1 MLNNQINFV
10 TTNKLI
16 ATLQELQLVRLAA
29 NKLRLNSL
37 PLWFW
42 NLPKLS
48 WVAIAGN
55 INDSDDN
62 VAQPTY
68 NTIEWT
74 DLDIMEKLG
83 EGASG
88 IIYRAKWRSNN
99 ISNANLICE
108 ALDDDDKN
116 FVAVKLFKGGRTSDG
131 LPEDEMKAAEAA
143 GKHTSSFEVFGRI
156 VNAPNDQLGL
166 VMPLIPSNYKILG
179 GPPSFATVT
188 RDTFDIDKR
197 FELQIVL
204 KILTGISSVCDHLH
218 KRGISH
224 GDLYAHNILVN
235 REGSCLL
242 SDFGASSFYHKV
254 HIDDVG
260 SSKYGHDSVVE
271 LISSAMEGF
280 EVRAFGC
287 LVEDLLDRISSE
299 CATFPDNDV
308 YENILKSLRSLLQ
321 QCTALQLSLR
331 PTFQSISTRLAEIT
345 STFENSII

>member
-1 MLNNQINFV
+1 M
-10 TTNKLI
+10 
-16 ATLQELQLVRLAA
+16 VRLAA
-29 NKLRLNSL
+29 NKIRLNSL
-37 PLWFW
+37 PSWFW

-55 INDSDDN
+55 INDRDDN
-62 VAQPTY
+62 AAQSSH

-88 IIYRAKWRSNN
+88 IIYKAKWRSNN
-99 ISNANLICE
+99 ISNVNLICNV
-108 ALDDDDKN
+108 LDDDDDRN

-143 GKHTSSFEVFGRI
+143 GKHSSSFEVYGRI
-156 VNAPNDQLGL
+156 INAPNNQLGL
-166 VMPLIPSNYKILG
+166 VMPLIPNDYKILG

-197 FELQIVL
+197 FVLKNVL

-235 REGSCLL
+235 SEGSCLL

-254 HIDDVG
+254 HMDDVG
-260 SSKYGHDSVVE
+260 TSVYGQDSVVE

-287 LVEDLLDRISSE
+287 LIEDLLDRVSVESG
-299 CATFPDNDV
+299 DLSVNNVD
-308 YENILKSLRSLLQ
+308 ENVLKDLRSLLIE
-321 QCTALQLSLR
+321 CSALQLSLR
-331 PTFQSISTRLAEIT
+331 PTFQSINTRLVEIG
-345 STFENSII
+345 SILEKSLV